1 MGLRPISNLQW
12 SNTKIIQNIKY
23 TYIDIKG
30 KMVSKFHTL
39 PLDCVNHIL
48 GYDKRFVIRK
58 GMVVDRIPIH
68 HEKYT
73 PLLSIPEKDKKY
85 KYNNQIS
92 VYIQVNI
99 NKDFLITYEEDF
111 TDTRRFILTVISYVF
126 DEDGLGNGHIDY
138 PKTKRVRIEF

>member
-1 MGLRPISNLQW
+1 MI
-12 SNTKIIQNIKY
+12 
-23 TYIDIKG
+23 
-30 KMVSKFHTL
+30 SKFHTL

-99 NKDFLITYEEDF
+99 NKDFIITYEEDF

-126 DEDGLGNGHIDY
+126 DEDDSGNGHIDY